1 MSALI
6 APKKTIT
13 LSRTTTLAVTAMFI
27 VLVFVFTRI
36 GFTVTA
42 FLGTYV
48 HLGNIPLFIAAI
60 LFGRKVGMIAGGV
73 GMALF
78 DATSPFVAW
87 APFTLVIVALMGY
100 VTGLIAERHNRYSW
114 YILAVG
120 LSIVIKLAGYYIAD
134 GIIVGN
140 WLAPMASIPSNA
152 LQVIVGAVV
161 ALAILRP
168 LELAARKAFRQPAV

>member
-1 MSALI
+1 LSALI
-6 APKKTIT
+6 HPKKTIT
-13 LSRTTTLAVTAMFI
+13 LSRTTMLTVTAMFI

-87 APFTLVIVALMGY
+87 APFTLVIVGLMGY
-100 VTGLIAERHNRYSW
+100 VTGLIAEKHDRYYW
-114 YILAVG
+114 YVLAIV
-120 LSIVIKLAGYYIAD
+120 LSSAIKVAGYYIAD

-140 WLAPMASIPSNA
+140 WVAPMASIPSNL
-152 LQVIVGAVV
+152 LQVLVGAVV

-168 LELAARKAFRQPAV
+168 MQLAARKAFRQSAV

>member
-1 MSALI
+1 MSALTT
-6 APKKTIT
+6 PKKTIT
-13 LSRTTTLAVTAMFI
+13 LSRTTMLAVTAMFI

-87 APFTLVIVALMGY
+87 APFTLVIVGLMGY
-100 VTGLIAERHNRYSW
+100 VTGLIAERHNRYPW
-114 YILAVG
+114 YILAMALAV
-120 LSIVIKLAGYYIAD
+120 VIKLIGYYLAD

-140 WLAPMASIPSNA
+140 WVAPVASIPANF
-152 LQVIVGAVV
+152 LQVAVGAVV

-168 LELAARKAFRQPAV
+168 LELAARKAFRQPAA

>member
-1 MSALI
+1 MSPLI
-6 APKKTIT
+6 GPKKTLT

-60 LFGRKVGMIAGGV
+60 LFGRKVGMVAGGV

-78 DATSPFVAW
+78 DATSPFIAW
-87 APFTLVIVALMGY
+87 APFTLVGEP
-100 VTGLIAERHNRYSW
+100 G
-114 YILAVG
+114 
-120 LSIVIKLAGYYIAD
+120 
-134 GIIVGN
+134 
-140 WLAPMASIPSNA
+140 
-152 LQVIVGAVV
+152 
-161 ALAILRP
+161 
-168 LELAARKAFRQPAV
+168 